1 MKKRSWHKGFTLLE
15 MLIVLLILSVLIL
28 LFVPNLAKQKE
39 TIDQKGNEAIV
50 KVIEAQMELYEL
62 DKNVKPSAEQLLTEK
77 YITKDQYEKYQTAKK

>member
-1 MKKRSWHKGFTLLE
+1 MI
-15 MLIVLLILSVLIL
+15 IVLLILSVLIL

>member
-1 MKKRSWHKGFTLLE
+1 MIE